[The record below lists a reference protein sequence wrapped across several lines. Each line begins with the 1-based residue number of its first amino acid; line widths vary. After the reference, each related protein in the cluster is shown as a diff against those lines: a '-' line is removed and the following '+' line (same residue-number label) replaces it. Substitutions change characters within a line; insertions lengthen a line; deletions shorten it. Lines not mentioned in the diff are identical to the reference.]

1 MTDFI
6 FDLTNV
12 ASAFAS
18 VFFMWL
24 FFEIVPNHSVS
35 HEGESIGGEDSNDSK
50 PGLSG
55 DSRG

>member
-1 MTDFI
+1 MTDLVFE
-6 FDLTNV
+6 LTNA

-24 FFEIVPNHSVS
+24 FFEIVPNHSGS
-35 HEGESIGGEDSNDSK
+35 HEGESIGGEDSNASE